1 MNYGFAGVLVRGER
15 VAAVSAV
22 LLLALMFSLKWYG
35 VAGVP
40 GGSAVRAANPTAE
53 SAWDTLT
60 TLRWLMLA
68 TVVVTVGSLV
78 LHLSPRGHGS
88 QTDTSLLVTALG
100 ALTAVLLIYRV
111 FISLPEPTEVLDQKL
126 GAVLGV
132 FASIGIAFGGF
143 DSLREERARAR
154 RLVQRSRRRPGIARG
169 ARAR

>member
-1 MNYGFAGVLVRGER
+1 M
-15 VAAVSAV
+15 
-22 LLLALMFSLKWYG
+22 
-35 VAGVP
+35 
-40 GGSAVRAANPTAE
+40 
-53 SAWDTLT
+53 LT
-60 TLRWLMLA
+60 

-78 LHLSPRGHGS
+78 LHLSQRGHGS

-111 FISLPEPTEVLDQKL
+111 FIGLPEPTEVLDQKL

-154 RLVQRSRRRPGIARG
+154 RLVQRSRRGAGIARG